1 MASPLALATLPPG
14 LVWQADRLAGS
25 AAPGLPTGFAALDSQ
40 LPGGGWPRGALI
52 ELLAARPGV
61 GELSLLL
68 PLLRRTPT
76 DHWLA
81 WIAPPRL
88 PYAPA
93 LAAAGVP
100 LERLL
105 LVRTAS
111 DAETLWAT
119 RQATASG
126 ACSAVLAWPGRV
138 DNAGLRRLQLAAEDS
153 ATPLFLFRPADAAR
167 QPSVAALRLQL
178 SARAGRLLVHVL
190 KRRGPAPGAPVEL
203 VLPQRPGLRTESKLS
218 PPFLHVL
225 ARPAPARPALA
236 GLHPR
241 HS

>member
-1 MASPLALATLPPG
+1 MAQPHVLAALPPG
-14 LVWQADRLAGS
+14 LVWQANCLARS
-25 AAPGLPTGFAALDSQ
+25 AVPGLPTGFAALDAQ

-52 ELLAARPGV
+52 ELLTARPGV

-68 PLLRRTPT
+68 PLLRCTPA
-76 DHWLA
+76 DRWLI
-81 WIAPPRL
+81 WVAPPHL

-119 RQATASG
+119 RQATTSG
-126 ACSAVLAWPGRV
+126 ACHAVLAWPKRI
-138 DNAGLRRLQLAAEDS
+138 DHSGLRRLQLAAEDS
-153 ATPLFLFRPADAAR
+153 TTPLFLFRPADAAR

-178 SARAGRLLVHVL
+178 SAQAGAVRVHIL
-190 KRRGPAPGAPVEL
+190 KRRGPAPAAPLEI
-203 VLPQRPGLRTESKLS
+203 VLPQRPAWCAGAQTALPR
-218 PPFLHVL
+218 LHVL
-225 ARPAPARPALA
+225 ARPAPARSAFA
-236 GLHPR
+236 GF
-241 HS
+241 